1 MKKKSIIRRFTDFIR
16 QSFREYDKTVQY
28 GAAHN
33 MNLVFYEPYCV
44 STAF

>member
-33 MNLVFYEPYCV
+33 MIMVFHGPYDV
-44 STAF
+44 RAAF